1 MSARIKF
8 FPLLLLCIG
17 VFQWRCSSPG
27 CSTKEKVPHD
37 YGECRLDNPSGNG
50 TTTTPIMAGNI
61 YLDLSTSMQGYIS
74 DENYRI
80 PFTLLQH
87 LVHSRLQD
95 AFHAVDINE
104 PAFYGFDQTIE
115 KEVAPRVY
123 YAIKTP
129 NGPSPRGRYNRGQ
142 SNIVGVLLQAARASS
157 ALSVIVTDGLQD
169 VHGINGDLSPGFDR
183 PEFTHAVRDSLIDKG
198 FGIWL
203 IGILN
208 DFDGVYYSIIPDRNG
223 VINNPIPVRGK
234 RPVYCWV
241 ICKDVAKGRNFVQY
255 LQASLLELSKDNG
268 TITDRDAAPD
278 TTNQDQETEEA
289 LVQVVEIAPG
299 IVPTVDL
306 IEATS
311 APSFARSD
319 KFLKNMVRV
328 ADWRTHPAQLRTKNV
343 SIYFPNAISDT
354 VHFVLQ
360 ARLGFESQE
369 FTWNSLPSTMWRIH
383 TRLIKPETF
392 PLAIIEDRNPN
403 SNTELQNLRFIG
415 LDFLHDK
422 LIVFAPNQR
431 LLEMRVYLY
440 AELEKGLANHWLKK
454 WSTQSDIDR
463 DKITREDRICGKTL
477 YLYDVVA
484 AMLAH
489 SIGRQRE
496 AACLHLSLLKRT
508 S

>member
-1 MSARIKF
+1 MSARIRF
-8 FPLLLLCIG
+8 FLLLLFLEVMLWG
-17 VFQWRCSSPG
+17 CSS
-27 CSTKEKVPHD
+27 SEKVPRD
-37 YGECRLDNPSGNG
+37 YGECRLDGQPGNG
-50 TTTTPIMAGNI
+50 TTAGPITAGNI

-87 LVHSRLQD
+87 LMHSRLQD
-95 AFHAVDINE
+95 AFHDVDINE
-104 PAFYGFDQTIE
+104 PAFYGFDQAIV

-129 NGPSPRGRYNRGQ
+129 SGPSPRGRYARGQ
-142 SNIVGVLLQAARASS
+142 SNIVGVLLQAAKAPS

-208 DFDGVYYSIIPDRNG
+208 DFDGVYYSIIPDKNG
-223 VINNPIPVRGK
+223 VINNPIYVRGK

-241 ICKDVAKGRNFVQY
+241 ICKDVAKGRKFVQY
-255 LQASLLELSKDNG
+255 LQASLLELRKDNG
-268 TITDRDAAPD
+268 AIAEREAASD
-278 TTNQDQETEEA
+278 TTTELEQGEKIEEA

-299 IVPTVDL
+299 IIPTVDL
-306 IEATS
+306 METTNAQY
-311 APSFARSD
+311 FARSD

-328 ADWRTHPAQLRTKNV
+328 ADWRTHPAQLRAKNV
-343 SIYFPNAISDT
+343 AVYFPNAMSDT
-354 VHFVLQ
+354 VHFVVQ
-360 ARLGFESQE
+360 ARLGFERQE
-369 FTWNSLPSTMWRIH
+369 FTWNSLPPTMWRIRA
-383 TRLIKPETF
+383 RLLKPEIF
-392 PLAIIEDRNPN
+392 PLAIIEEANPN
-403 SNTELQNLRFIG
+403 PNAELQNLRFMG
-415 LDFLHDK
+415 LDFLYDK
-422 LIVFAPNQR
+422 LIVFEPEQR

-440 AELEKGLANHWLKK
+440 AELEKGLANHWLKT
-454 WSTQSDIDR
+454 WSTQSDTDR
-463 DKITREDRICGKTL
+463 DKITREDRLRGKTL

-496 AACLHLSLLKRT
+496 AACLHLSLLKRA